1 MTTPFSAIL
10 FDLDGTISDSAPG
23 ILESLTYTFRQVG
36 VPVPDHAT
44 MMSFVGPPILD
55 TFHIAMGMDDEL
67 ADRTLAVY
75 REHYFSHGALDSRM
89 FEGIDVVLRTLHQA
103 GLPISTATSK
113 PETPATYILDHYG
126 LVGDIDVI
134 TGASDDEVR
143 SSKADVVEE
152 ALKRL
157 DARGFDISRPVL
169 IGDRVH
175 DVEGAT
181 VHGVPVV
188 FAEWGYGSPAE
199 AVGTIATAATP
210 LDLLPILLPGPAASG
225 SDAAGSGAAGSDAAG
240 TSAADLAG
248 RA

>member
-1 MTTPFSAIL
+1 MTSPFSAIL

-23 ILESLTYTFRQVG
+23 ILESLTHTFRTVG
-36 VPVPDHAT
+36 VPVPDQDT
-44 MMSFVGPPILD
+44 LMSFVGPPIMD
-55 TFHIAMGMDDEL
+55 TFRVAMGMDE
-67 ADRTLAVY
+67 AQAEHTLAVY
-75 REHYFSHGALDSRM
+75 REHYFSHGALDSTM
-89 FEGIDVVLRTLHQA
+89 FPGIDVVLRALHDA

-113 PETPATYILDHYG
+113 PETPATYILEHYG
-126 LVGDIDVI
+126 LTGDIDII

-152 ALKRL
+152 ALRRL
-157 DARGFDISRPVL
+157 DSRGFDISRPVL

-199 AVGTIATAATP
+199 AEGTIATAATP
-210 LDLLPILLPGPAASG
+210 LDLLPILLP
-225 SDAAGSGAAGSDAAG
+225 
-240 TSAADLAG
+240 
-248 RA
+248 

>member
-1 MTTPFSAIL
+1 MTSPFSAIL

-23 ILESLTYTFRQVG
+23 ILESLTYTFRKVG

-44 MMSFVGPPILD
+44 LMSFVGPPIMD
-55 TFHIAMGMDDEL
+55 TFTTAMGMDQAQAE
-67 ADRTLAVY
+67 RTLAVY
-75 REHYFSHGALDSRM
+75 REHYFSHGALDSAM
-89 FEGIDVVLRTLHQA
+89 FPGIDVVLRTLHEA

-113 PETPATYILDHYG
+113 PETPATYILEHYG
-126 LVGDIDVI
+126 LTGDIDII

-157 DARGFDISRPVL
+157 DARGFDTSRPVL
-169 IGDRVH
+169 VGDRLH

-199 AVGTIATAATP
+199 AEGTIAQAATP
-210 LDLLPILLPGPAASG
+210 LDLLPILLPILLP
-225 SDAAGSGAAGSDAAG
+225 G
-240 TSAADLAG
+240 TVVP
-248 RA
+248 R